1 MKTLDL
7 NYKMILLLTTLLA
20 LSAMIVSGLVSADG
34 PANADGAYSNDLTQD
49 LLSPPAPSTPE
60 KKSVPVT
67 PKQEEKP
74 AATSSLSVVTLETA
88 SSKVTSFVPEFDEE
102 WCKARYPEYIGKKI
116 NLGAE
121 DLVIVDKSGSRITD
135 YNELSLKL
143 SPGLEASK
151 AGIVEKDYKFN
162 DNAYVAV
169 KGVGPMKLRAIRF
182 SYETGGGK

>member
-7 NYKMILLLTTLLA
+7 NYKMVLLLTTLLA
-20 LSAMIVSGLVSADG
+20 LSAMIVSGLVSTDG
-34 PANADGAYSNDLTQD
+34 PANPDGTYSNSLTQD
-49 LLSPPAPSTPE
+49 LVIPPTPE
-60 KKSVPVT
+60 KKSVQLT
-67 PKQEEKP
+67 PQQEEKP
-74 AATSSLSVVTLETA
+74 VSTGSSLSVVTLETA
-88 SSKVTSFVPEFDEE
+88 SSKVRSFVPEFDEE
-102 WCKARYPEYIGKKI
+102 WCKARYPQYIGKKI
-116 NLGAE
+116 SLGAE

-143 SPGLEASK
+143 SPGIEASK